1 MNLSLPP
8 ILHFLL
14 IAGAVFYLFLI
25 LFMLKKGKLNVQYSI
40 IWLASAAVLLV
51 FAVFPYLIA
60 VAIDI
65 FRLHMTPSSFIFT
78 VVLAFGLLLLLSLS
92 SIVTGF
98 AAKIKQLAQTQALLE
113 KRVRELEDQLAA
125 TRPPDGNST

>member
-1 MNLSLPP
+1 MNLSFPP
-8 ILHFLL
+8 ILHILL

-25 LFMLKKGKLNVQYSI
+25 LFMLKKDKLNVQYSI
-40 IWLASAAVLLV
+40 IWLASAVVLLV

-60 VAIDI
+60 VTIDI
-65 FRLHMTPSSFIFT
+65 FRLQMTPSSFIFT

-98 AAKIKQLAQTQALLE
+98 AAKIKQLAQSQALLE
-113 KRVRELEDQLAA
+113 KRVRELEDQLEA
-125 TRPPDGNST
+125 TRPPDDGNA